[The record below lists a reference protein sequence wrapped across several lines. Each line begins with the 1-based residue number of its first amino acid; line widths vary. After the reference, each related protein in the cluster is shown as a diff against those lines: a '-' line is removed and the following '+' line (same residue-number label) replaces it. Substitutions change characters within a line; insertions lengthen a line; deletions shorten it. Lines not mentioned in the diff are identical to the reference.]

1 MKRSFFLIIFGLLML
16 AVPRATFAADQTHSA
31 ASQSAEQKKRYET
44 NMQERL
50 AALGKQLD
58 ELKVKGE
65 KSAAEAK
72 TELHRYVLE
81 AEKKKEEA
89 FRKLD
94 ALRKTS
100 VKKWKKFSS
109 ETDAAADE
117 FEKAYQRAKAHFK
130 E

>member
-1 MKRSFFLIIFGLLML
+1 MKRSLFIVFGILML
-16 AVPRATFAADQTHSA
+16 AVPGASFAADQPHGA
-31 ASQSAEQKKRYET
+31 AQRPAEQKKQYET

-58 ELKVKGE
+58 ELKAKSE
-65 KSAAEAK
+65 KAAVEAK
-72 TELHRYVLE
+72 ADIHRYLLE
-81 AEKKKEEA
+81 ADKKKEEA
-89 FRKLD
+89 FKKLD
-94 ALRKTS
+94 TMRKTS